1 MLPKDPVTGRYPGGP
16 TRRRLL
22 PAVLAAI
29 ALAFVAVALVA
40 RRQPVSTIPRL
51 VLAVGSTFVPVVAVT
66 ALILAVASRRILL
79 SILAVFLLAITVAVQ
94 ATWYYVAR
102 PSDVGAHAD
111 VRVLSSNLRYGR
123 ADPVFFVALAKS
135 SADVITVAELTR
147 EAVGRFNQAGIAET
161 FPHSLLVPAPGP
173 GGIGLWSRYPLTPL
187 SASRH
192 RGVQMPAARLQ
203 IPGVAHDPVL
213 ASAHIMSPVSDRAN
227 TVEDWRNGMAGA
239 KAQLNDFAAAAG
251 PGAVIV
257 GGDYNSTPDMRQFR
271 DLLTDG
277 YHDAVEQTGS
287 GFAPTYP
294 SDTWFPPVIT
304 IDHVLTR
311 NAVAASV
318 MTIEMPGSDHRSLL
332 ATIEVPL
339 APAAPG

>member
-1 MLPKDPVTGRYPGGP
+1 M
-16 TRRRLL
+16 
-22 PAVLAAI
+22 
-29 ALAFVAVALVA
+29 ALVA

-51 VLAVGSTFVPVVAVT
+51 ILSVGSTFVPLVAIVGLVL
-66 ALILAVASRRILL
+66 AILSRRILL
-79 SILAVFLLAITVAVQ
+79 ALFAVFLVTATLAVQ
-94 ATWYYVAR
+94 VSWYYVAH
-102 PSDVGAHAD
+102 PVDLGAHAD
-111 VRVLSSNLRYGR
+111 IRVLSSNLRYGR
-123 ADPVFFVALAKS
+123 ADPEAFVGLAQN
-135 SADVITVAELTR
+135 SADVITVAELTP
-147 EAVGRFNQAGIAET
+147 EAITRFSKAGIEQT
-161 FPHSLLVPAPGP
+161 FPYSVLIPAPGP

-213 ASAHIMSPVSDRAN
+213 ASAHIMSTVSDRVT
-227 TVEDWRNGMAGA
+227 TVEDWHNGMADA
-239 KAQLNDFAAAAG
+239 KAQLDNFAAAAG

-294 SDTWFPPVIT
+294 ADTRFPPVIT
-304 IDHVLTR
+304 IDHILTR
-311 NAVAASV
+311 NAETSAIR
-318 MTIEMPGSDHRSLL
+318 TIEMPGSDHRSLL
-332 ATIEVPL
+332 ATVRVPVGPV
-339 APAAPG
+339 APS